1 MASYVAGRLLL
12 AVPVLLGVSVL
23 VFLILHLTPGNPA
36 LVVAGPDAPP
46 DVVREVERALGLD
59 QPLYVQYAR
68 YLARIARGD
77 LGRSIRSHEPVWGR
91 LITTFPVTLSLTLVG
106 VAWTVVVSV
115 PMGIV
120 AAYHRNSPLDLA
132 TIFVAL
138 AGSAM
143 PVFAVGLILLWIFA
157 ILLRW
162 FPLGGFTPLSTL
174 DGWRHIALP
183 AVTVS
188 SGTIALL
195 ARLTRSSMLE
205 TLNQDYVRTARAK
218 GVHELVVILR
228 HGFRNALLPVITI
241 VGLQFGFLLSGAVVT
256 ESIFS
261 LPGMGR
267 LLVDAILGRDFPIV
281 QGAVLVLA
289 LTFVLTNL
297 VVDMV
302 YALVD
307 PRVRYD
313 A

>member
-1 MASYVAGRLLL
+1 MTGYLAGRLLL

-46 DVVREVERALGLD
+46 EVVREVERALGLD

-68 YLARIARGD
+68 YLGRILRGD
-77 LGRSIRSHEPVWGR
+77 FGRSIRSREPVLER
-91 LITTFPVTLSLTLVG
+91 LLVTFPVTLALAGVG
-106 VAWTVVVSV
+106 VAFTTLVSV
-115 PMGIV
+115 PMGIL
-120 AAYHRNSPLDLA
+120 AAYHRNSPIDLA
-132 TIFVAL
+132 TIFVVL

-143 PVFAVGLILLWIFA
+143 PVFAIGLILLWLFA
-157 ILLRW
+157 VTLRW
-162 FPLGGFTPLSTL
+162 FPISGFAPLTTFE
-174 DGWRHIALP
+174 GWRHMALP

-205 TLNQDYVRTARAK
+205 VLNQDYVRTAKAK
-218 GVHELVVILR
+218 GVREAAVVVR
-228 HGFRNALLPVITI
+228 HAFRNALLPVVTVI
-241 VGLQFGFLLSGAVVT
+241 GLQFGLLLGGAVVT

-267 LLVDAILGRDFPIV
+267 LLVQAILGRDFPIV
-281 QGAVLVLA
+281 QGAVLLAA

-297 VVDMV
+297 LVDLV
-302 YALVD
+302 YAVVD
-307 PRVRYD
+307 PRIRYG
-313 A
+313 